1 MVTKWGTNS
10 TGLNNRV
17 DSNEVIG
24 MKDDKLLSELMEIH
38 SRITHLKYE
47 WTKRFVQIGCDW
59 FWEFFAWIFRKRD
72 GELSIRQKEL
82 QLEYR
87 HAQLKE
93 QLNVRLS
100 CGSEWTEEKPL
111 ND

>member
-1 MVTKWGTNS
+1 M
-10 TGLNNRV
+10 
-17 DSNEVIG
+17 I
-24 MKDDKLLSELMEIH
+24 LL
-38 SRITHLKYE
+38 K
-47 WTKRFVQIGCDW
+47 
-59 FWEFFAWIFRKRD
+59 FFSRKRD

-100 CGSEWTEEKPL
+100 SGSE
-111 ND
+111 

>member
-1 MVTKWGTNS
+1 
-10 TGLNNRV
+10 
-17 DSNEVIG
+17 
-24 MKDDKLLSELMEIH
+24 MKF
-38 SRITHLKYE
+38 Y
-47 WTKRFVQIGCDW
+47 CY
-59 FWEFFAWIFRKRD
+59 RKRD

-100 CGSEWTEEKPL
+100 CGSE
-111 ND
+111 